1 MSKLALLLSCL
12 LLGACKNEM
21 EVDPQ
26 INTVDEIVQCE
37 GMKSTCEILTND
49 VVERLPLELQDKI
62 VDTSDRLVIY
72 AGDGQDFLDYVWER
86 ERTVKS
92 LEFSGVTLYS
102 KRQPTRIY
110 ALADSYVVFHEL
122 GHAYDFAYWHEGN
135 EELLSDSEEWID
147 AYATEF
153 ISQYGQVSP
162 QEFYAETFA
171 MYFRNPKLLQKFC
184 PKAYELHDEEFK
196 DFK

>member
-1 MSKLALLLSCL
+1 MGEIALLLSCL
-12 LLGACKNEM
+12 FLGACKNEM

-37 GMKSTCEILTND
+37 GMESTCEILTND

-110 ALADSYVVFHEL
+110 ALADSYVILHEL
-122 GHAYDFAYWHEGN
+122 GHAYDYTYWHKG
-135 EELLSDSEEWID
+135 EELLSHSPEWVD
-147 AYATEF
+147 AWETEF
-153 ISQYGQVSP
+153 ISQYGQTSS

-171 MYFRNPKLLQKFC
+171 MYFRTPKMLQKFC
-184 PKAYELHDEEFK
+184 PKAYELHEKEFK
-196 DFK
+196 NMK

>member
-122 GHAYDFAYWHEGN
+122 GHAYDFTYWHEGN

>member
-62 VDTSDRLVIY
+62 VDTTDRLVVY
-72 AGDGQDFLDYVWER
+72 AGDKQDFLDYVWER

-122 GHAYDFAYWHEGN
+122 GHAYDFTYWHEGN

-171 MYFRNPKLLQKFC
+171 MYFRDPKLLQKFC

>member
-1 MSKLALLLSCL
+1 MGEIALLLSCL
-12 LLGACKNEM
+12 FLGTCKNEM

-72 AGDGQDFLDYVWER
+72 AGDRQDFLDYVWER

-92 LEFSGVTLYS
+92 VEFSGVTLYS

-110 ALADSYVVFHEL
+110 SLADSYVVFHEL

-162 QEFYAETFA
+162 QEFYAETFSL
-171 MYFRNPKLLQKFC
+171 YFEDPELLQKFC
-184 PKAYELHDEEFK
+184 PKAYALHDEEFK

>member
-122 GHAYDFAYWHEGN
+122 GHAYDFTYWHEGN

-162 QEFYAETFA
+162 KEFYAETFA

-184 PKAYELHDEEFK
+184 PKAYALHDEEFK

>member
-122 GHAYDFAYWHEGN
+122 GHAYDFTYWHEGN
-135 EELLSDSEEWID
+135 EELLSDSEEWMD

>member
-1 MSKLALLLSCL
+1 MSKLALLLGCL

-21 EVDPQ
+21 EVDTR
-26 INTVDEIVQCE
+26 INTVDEIMKCE
-37 GMKSTCEILTND
+37 GVESTCD
-49 VVERLPLELQDKI
+49 VLIDEVVDKLPLELQDKI

-72 AGDGQDFLDYVWER
+72 TGDGQDFLDYVWER

-110 ALADSYVVFHEL
+110 SLADSYVVFHEL

-135 EELLSDSEEWID
+135 EELLSHSKEWTD
-147 AYATEF
+147 TYATEF
-153 ISQYGQVSP
+153 VSPYGQVSP
-162 QEFYAETFA
+162 QEFYAETFS
-171 MYFRNPKLLQKFC
+171 MYFRDPKLLQKLC
-184 PKAYELHDEEFK
+184 PKAYALHDEEFK

>member
-1 MSKLALLLSCL
+1 MSKLALLLGCL
-12 LLGACKNEM
+12 LLGSCKN
-21 EVDPQ
+21 DTQ
-26 INTVDEIVQCE
+26 INTVDEIMKCE
-37 GMKSTCEILTND
+37 GLESTCD
-49 VVERLPLELQDKI
+49 VLIDEVVDKLPLELQDKI

-110 ALADSYVVFHEL
+110 SLADSYVVFHEL

-135 EELLSDSEEWID
+135 EELLSHSKEWTD
-147 AYATEF
+147 TYATEF
-153 ISQYGQVSP
+153 VSPYGQVSP

-171 MYFRNPKLLQKFC
+171 MYFRNPKLLQKLC
-184 PKAYELHDEEFK
+184 PKAYALHDEEFK

>member
-1 MSKLALLLSCL
+1 MGEIALLLSCL
-12 LLGACKNEM
+12 FLGTCKNEM

-62 VDTSDRLVIY
+62 VDTTDRLVVY
-72 AGDGQDFLDYVWER
+72 AGDKQDFLDYVWER

-122 GHAYDFAYWHEGN
+122 GHAYDFTYWHEGN
-135 EELLSDSEEWID
+135 EQLLSDSEEWID
-147 AYATEF
+147 TYATEF
-153 ISQYGQVSP
+153 VSPYGQVSP

-184 PKAYELHDEEFK
+184 PKAYALHDEEFK

>member
-1 MSKLALLLSCL
+1 MSKLALLLGCL
-12 LLGACKNEM
+12 LLGSCKNE
-21 EVDPQ
+21 V
-26 INTVDEIVQCE
+26 NTVDEIMQCE
-37 GMKSTCEILTND
+37 GVENTCEILID
-49 VVERLPLELQDKI
+49 EVVEKLPIELQDKI

-72 AGDGQDFLDYVWER
+72 TGDKQDFLDYMA
-86 ERTVKS
+86 VKEKEIKS
-92 LEFSGVTLYS
+92 QEYSGITLYNY
-102 KRQPTRIY
+102 RQPTRIY
-110 ALADSYVVFHEL
+110 SLADSYVIFHEL
-122 GHAYDFAYWHEGN
+122 GHAYNFTYWHEGN

-147 AYATEF
+147 AYNTEF
-153 ISQYGQVSP
+153 ISQYGQESP